1 MWKKSSVVSFVF
13 VSLTAVIVGCS
24 GGDTG
29 KQQTAPSPEPEKAM
43 VSIDQL
49 ENKSPITL
57 KIWTGAN
64 EILWKNTIEDPIKK
78 KFPNIT
84 LERVPLQQNTLE
96 KLIAAG
102 NPPDIIH
109 GSKNHMILQVMP
121 TKMQFDHTELIKKY
135 NYDLGRL
142 APELLQSIK
151 AFGDKGQMY
160 GFPNTRVLYGL
171 LYNKQLFDR
180 FAVPYPKDGMTW
192 DEAIQLAK
200 RMTRNE
206 NGVQY
211 LGMELP
217 FYSIIPSQLNLEVID
232 RNDKASLSK
241 WSRGAAVSK
250 QIYDIPGNQGPL
262 FGNLA
267 QSYDPFYKQTL
278 AMLPSSLDTMFGAA
292 KNYPDLQWDLVTMPT
307 LPEAPNTDP
316 YMNYSFFAVT
326 PMTPHKEEAFKVIAH
341 LLSDEVQTQ
350 MVRKGYP
357 TVLKNTDIQKQF
369 AAEVPEL
376 QGKNLQ
382 APFKNKQSDPFVSK
396 YFDSSVDLLAKNAFI
411 KIMKGQGDINT
422 NLREVDEAIDK
433 KVAELKK

>member
-1 MWKKSSVVSFVF
+1 MRKKSGLLTIAFVI
-13 VSLTAVIVGCS
+13 TAGLAAGCS
-24 GGDTG
+24 GEDNGT
-29 KQQTAPSPEPEKAM
+29 QQKTPSPEPQKAA
-43 VSIDQL
+43 VRIDQI
-49 ENKSPITL
+49 ESKDPITL

-64 EILWKNTIEDPIKK
+64 EILWKDTIEDPIKK
-78 KFPNIT
+78 KFPSIT
-84 LERVPLQQNTLE
+84 LERIPLQQNTLE

-102 NPPDIIH
+102 NPPDMIH

-121 TKMQFDHTELIKKY
+121 AKMQFDHTELIKKY
-135 NYDLGRL
+135 YYDLGRL
-142 APELLQSIK
+142 APELLKSMQ

-192 DEAIQLAK
+192 DEATQLAK

-211 LGMELP
+211 MGMELP
-217 FYSIIPSQLNLEVID
+217 FYSIIPSQLNLELID

-241 WSRGAAVSK
+241 WSRGAAVLK

-278 AMLPSSLDTMFGAA
+278 AMLPGTLDTMFGSA
-292 KNYPDLQWDLVTMPT
+292 KNHPDLQWDLVTMPT

-326 PMTPHKEEAFKVIAH
+326 PTSPHKEEAFKVIAH

-350 MVRKGYP
+350 NVRKGYP

-376 QGKNLQ
+376 KGKNLQ
-382 APFKNKQSDPFVSK
+382 AAFKNKQSDPFVSK
-396 YFDSSVDLLAKNAFI
+396 YFDQSVDTLAKNAFI

-422 NLREVDEAIDK
+422 NLREGDEAIDK